1 MISTLAIK
9 HNFDLVFSSQKVFR
23 LILEAMSN
31 PTRIVSIRQ
40 CASSLFGDQPTL
52 LALAI
57 TLLDNEVSFNTC
69 DNHSLTAEIESLTLT
84 KKAGL
89 EYADYVFVS
98 NPNKIKDVIE
108 KLKHG
113 TLADP
118 HKSATVIIRNDGDSD
133 CLIKL
138 SGPGIDGQAEVWV
151 SKTVSETMQLRDEQ
165 NYEYPQGI
173 DMIFVSSKGDL
184 LAIPRLVTQMGIAEA
199 R

>member
-1 MISTLAIK
+1 MISSLSKK
-9 HNFDLVFSSQKVFR
+9 HSFDLVFDSQRVFR

-31 PTRIVSIRQ
+31 PTRIVSIRES
-40 CASSLFGDQPTL
+40 ARFLFGDQPTF

-69 DNHSLTAEIESLTLT
+69 ENHALTAEIESLTLT

-98 NPNKIKDVIE
+98 NPNKIKDVID
-108 KLKHG
+108 KIKCG

-118 HKSATVIIRNDGDSD
+118 HKSATLIVRNDGNPD
-133 CLIKL
+133 CLLKL
-138 SGPGIDGQAEVWV
+138 SGPGIEGQAEVWV
-151 SKTVSETMQLRDEQ
+151 SSTVCETMRLRDEQ

-173 DMIFVSSKGDL
+173 DMIFISSKGEL
-184 LAIPRLVTQMGIAEA
+184 LAIPRLVAC
-199 R
+199 

>member
-1 MISTLAIK
+1 MISTLSKK
-9 HNFDLVFSSQKVFR
+9 HSFDLVFDTQRVFR

-31 PTRIVSIRQ
+31 PTRIVNIRQ
-40 CASSLFGDQPTL
+40 CASALFGDQPTF

-69 DNHSLTAEIESLTLT
+69 ENHALTAEIESLTLT

-108 KLKHG
+108 RINCG

-118 HKSATVIIRNDGDSD
+118 HKSATLIIRNDGEPG
-133 CLIKL
+133 CLLKL
-138 SGPGIDGQAEVWV
+138 SGPGIDGQAEVRV
-151 SKTVSETMQLRDEQ
+151 SKTVSETLQLRDEQ

-173 DMIFVSSKGDL
+173 DIIFVSSSGDL
-184 LAIPRLVTQMGIAEA
+184 LAIPRLVAC
-199 R
+199 